1 MARDRQGG
9 GHGGQARMAD
19 FRISASEDG
28 AATTLH
34 VAGEID
40 LAVADDLRQAGLSCL
55 ESNDPGLR
63 IDLSDVTFI
72 DSTGLGALV
81 SLRTVAGEHGKT
93 LHLVNVPA
101 EVSRMLE
108 LTGLTDTFR
117 VG

>member
-1 MARDRQGG
+1 
-9 GHGGQARMAD
+9 MAD
-19 FRISASEDG
+19 FRISSGEDG
-28 AATTLH
+28 AASTLH

-55 ESNDPGLR
+55 DSNDPGLR

-81 SLRTVAGEHGKT
+81 SLRTVAREHGKT
-93 LHLVNVPA
+93 LHLVNVPP
-101 EVSRMLE
+101 EVRRMLE

-117 VG
+117 VA